1 MAAGRIEAQARIHLM
16 ESVAEGKLLDFKS
29 DKFKFMVVG
38 GVKKHEELEKDLKKA
53 TLKLCDD
60 NMK

>member
-1 MAAGRIEAQARIHLM
+1 
-16 ESVAEGKLLDFKS
+16 
-29 DKFKFMVVG
+29 MVVG

>member
-1 MAAGRIEAQARIHLM
+1 M
-16 ESVAEGKLLDFKS
+16 ESVTEGKLLDFNS
-29 DKFKFMVVG
+29 DKSKFIVVG
-38 GVKKHEELEKDLKKA
+38 DVKKREELEKGLKKA